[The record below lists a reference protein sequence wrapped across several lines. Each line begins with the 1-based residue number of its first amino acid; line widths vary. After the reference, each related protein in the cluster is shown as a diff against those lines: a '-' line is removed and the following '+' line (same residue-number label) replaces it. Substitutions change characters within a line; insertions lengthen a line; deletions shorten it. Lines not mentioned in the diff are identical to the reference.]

1 MDKSTREEILAQTL
15 MEMQSVEPE
24 GFESSEV
31 SACDMIDHNAD
42 HTIGMW
48 SITYTTKQQ

>member
-1 MDKSTREEILAQTL
+1 MDATREQLLAETL

-24 GFESSEV
+24 GFEASEIN
-31 SACDMIDHNAD
+31 SCDMIDANAD

>member
-1 MDKSTREEILAQTL
+1 MDNTRDEMLAQTL

-24 GFESSEV
+24 GFESAEIS
-31 SACDMIDHNAD
+31 SCDMIDQNAD